1 MIGHQTVVLVA
12 FFRPCFS
19 FFVILISAPWLPVF
33 VGIEKIHANNQG
45 NDVSDCH
52 GFLPRIG
59 REVASSQSFR
69 LLTFL

>member
-1 MIGHQTVVLVA
+1 MIGHQTFVLVA

-33 VGIEKIHANNQG
+33 VGVEKIHANNQG

-59 REVASSQSFR
+59 RGVVAKAVGY
-69 LLTFL
+69 